1 MGLVA
6 AGADAMVRLKSA
18 LPDSLAR
25 STPSRISPYSAVSW
39 IPYHQG
45 LRIDTQC
52 QKDFEGHSYHHS
64 AITMSLLNDADRLET
79 EAGAI
84 KPTGTTFEVEVDSD
98 IDNTLRGW
106 LHDSFQFRKETL
118 DRQLDRSQITGTS
131 FTTHDTKLE
140 TNETEGIAFSGAV
153 GIGLFVTC
161 AQIITLSGP
170 VGAILSFSLAG
181 LVIVSVMRS
190 LAKMVSVRPVKGP
203 LMDYPATFVDEALGV
218 AVGIVYW

>member
-1 MGLVA
+1 
-6 AGADAMVRLKSA
+6 
-18 LPDSLAR
+18 
-25 STPSRISPYSAVSW
+25 
-39 IPYHQG
+39 
-45 LRIDTQC
+45 
-52 QKDFEGHSYHHS
+52 
-64 AITMSLLNDADRLET
+64 MSLLNDVDRLET
-79 EAGAI
+79 EAGGI

-98 IDNTLRGW
+98 IDNTRRGW

-131 FTTHDTKLE
+131 FTTHDIKLE
-140 TNETEGIAFSGAV
+140 ANKTEGIAFSGAV

-161 AQIITLSGP
+161 AEIITLSGP

-190 LAKMVSVRPVKGP
+190 LAEMVSVRPVKSP